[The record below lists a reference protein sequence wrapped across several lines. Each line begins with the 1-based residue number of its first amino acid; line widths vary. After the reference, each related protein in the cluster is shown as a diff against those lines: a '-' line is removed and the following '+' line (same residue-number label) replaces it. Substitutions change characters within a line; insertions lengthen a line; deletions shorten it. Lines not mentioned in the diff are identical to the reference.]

1 MKIDKYKKASK
12 GKYKVLLSNN
22 TELLLFEEVILKYN
36 LLLKKEIDEKE
47 LISIDKDNQE
57 WDVYYVALNNIKAR
71 AKSVFEIKEFL
82 LKKEYPEN
90 LVEKAINKLIEQGYL
105 NDRLFAKSYINS
117 QLLMSNKGPLVIQNE
132 LLKKKIDS
140 QIILEEIEVFTPTI
154 QQEKI
159 RKIVQKMLKAN
170 HTRGGVVL
178 KQKIFNDIKKLG
190 YDTDIISNILNET
203 NFSNNEEIA
212 KKEYEKLYR
221 KLSKK
226 YSGKELEYKIK
237 EKLFQKGLIYED

>member
-1 MKIDKYKKASK
+1 
-12 GKYKVLLSNN
+12 
-22 TELLLFEEVILKYN
+22 
-36 LLLKKEIDEKE
+36 
-47 LISIDKDNQE
+47 
-57 WDVYYVALNNIKAR
+57 
-71 AKSVFEIKEFL
+71 
-82 LKKEYPEN
+82 
-90 LVEKAINKLIEQGYL
+90 
-105 NDRLFAKSYINS
+105 
-117 QLLMSNKGPLVIQNE
+117 MSNKGPLVIQNE